1 MYSPKVLPQDFQ
13 VQPLNWEKKEW
24 SWCIQT
30 FEIQK
35 HAEMIWDANI
45 DKFTKTF
52 WHTERG
58 GSGLGFAAGFAAG
71 AAAASA
77 TSGDSQGS
85 DGMRPVKPT

>member
-1 MYSPKVLPQDFQ
+1 
-13 VQPLNWEKKEW
+13 
-24 SWCIQT
+24 
-30 FEIQK
+30 
-35 HAEMIWDANI
+35 MIWDANI

-52 WHTERG
+52 WHTEG

-85 DGMRPVKPT
+85 HVNDKKHIETMKDI